1 MPARRTTLLTSAAVA
16 VLALSACGAPGSG
29 GGTTQAPAAAASGT
43 AAACAPVAGDKLVLL
58 KDDKGLQNADNVLP
72 AINTKAATDH
82 PSLVTLLNSVSA
94 KLDTPTLVS
103 LNKSVDVDRR
113 TSSDVAK
120 EFVQKQGLAATDQS
134 GGGAAVV
141 VGAAGFSESAT
152 LAEIYAEVLRS
163 AGYQA
168 STRTIG
174 SRETYLPALESGQL
188 TAVPEYAASL
198 ATYLNSQANGANA
211 APVASSDVDKTV
223 AALTP
228 LAAKA
233 GLTIGTASKA
243 QDQNGFAV
251 TQAFADKHKVS
262 TLSDL
267 ASACGGVVLAGPAEC
282 PQRPF
287 CQIGLEQTYGLKIS
301 DFKSYD
307 FGAIGQAIRKGDA
320 TIGLVL
326 TSDGSLG

>member
-1 MPARRTTLLTSAAVA
+1 MPARRTTLLTSMAVA

-29 GGTTQAPAAAASGT
+29 GGTTQAPAASSGT

-72 AINTKAATDH
+72 ALNTKAATDH
-82 PSLVTLLNSVSA
+82 PSLVTLLDSVSA

-113 TSSDVAK
+113 TSTDVAK
-120 EFVQKQGLAATDQS
+120 EFVQKQGLAASEQS
-134 GGGAAVV
+134 GAGATVV

-152 LAEIYAEVLRS
+152 LAEIYAEVLRT

-198 ATYLNSQANGANA
+198 VTYLNSQANGAD
-211 APVASSDVDKTV
+211 APSVASSDVDKTV

-233 GLTIGTASKA
+233 GLTIGAASKA

-251 TQAFADKHKVS
+251 TQAFADKHKVA

-267 ASACGGVVLAGPAEC
+267 AAACGGVVLAGPAEC

-287 CQIGLEQTYGLKIS
+287 CQLGLEQTYDLKVS
-301 DFKSYD
+301 EFKSYD

-320 TIGLVL
+320 TVGLVL

>member
-1 MPARRTTLLTSAAVA
+1 MPARRTTLLTSVTVA

-29 GGTTQAPAAAASGT
+29 GGTTQAPAAPSGT

-82 PSLVTLLNSVSA
+82 PSLVTLLDSVSA

-120 EFVQKQGLAATDQS
+120 EFVQKQGLAATQQS

-141 VGAAGFSESAT
+141 IGAAGFSESAT
-152 LAEIYAEVLRS
+152 LAEIYAEVLRT

-174 SRETYLPALESGQL
+174 TRETYLPALESGQL

-198 ATYLNSQANGANA
+198 ATYLNSQQNGANA
-211 APVASSDVDKTV
+211 PAVASSSVDKTV
-223 AALTP
+223 AALKP

-233 GLTIGTASKA
+233 GLTIGTASTA

-251 TQAFADKHKVS
+251 TQAFADKHKVT
-262 TLSDL
+262 TLSEL

-301 DFKSYD
+301 QFKSYD
-307 FGAIGQAIRKGDA
+307 FGAIGQAVRKGDA

-326 TSDGSLG
+326 TSDGTLG

>member
-29 GGTTQAPAAAASGT
+29 GGTTQAPATAASGT

-58 KDDKGLQNADNVLP
+58 TDDKGLQNADNVLP
-72 AINTKAATDH
+72 AVNTKAATDH
-82 PSLVTLLNSVSA
+82 PSLVTLLDSVSA

-251 TQAFADKHKVS
+251 TQAFADKLS

-287 CQIGLEQTYGLKIS
+287 CQIGLEHTYGLKIS